1 MLHGLNNRGG
11 GGVGLPWQ
19 PQMSQESWPSLLG
32 LGGVVTCYTGRSG
45 AGVMKGPGWCA
56 NCTAWLWCSGLFLS
70 VSSIHSP
77 QPCLIIQTR
86 SEHWAN
92 PLPPLC
98 LASWLGHSRIDP
110 GFIRFLTA
118 AWVCCPALRFI
129 KYHVCLSFSL
139 YLYSKSARRC
149 VRVCLKE
156 LLYDLL
162 NQNWFLVLF
171 SKNKC
176 CYKQIKSICT
186 ALFIK
191 DSIKIVFFYF

>member
-45 AGVMKGPGWCA
+45 AGVMKGPGWGA

-118 AWVCCPALRFI
+118 AWVCSPD
-129 KYHVCLSFSL
+129 S
-139 YLYSKSARRC
+139 
-149 VRVCLKE
+149 
-156 LLYDLL
+156 DLL
-162 NQNWFLVLF
+162 STTSASVSPYISIPNLPEGVLEYVW
-171 SKNKC
+171 KNCFMISLTK
-176 CYKQIKSICT
+176 T
-186 ALFIK
+186 DF
-191 DSIKIVFFYF
+191 